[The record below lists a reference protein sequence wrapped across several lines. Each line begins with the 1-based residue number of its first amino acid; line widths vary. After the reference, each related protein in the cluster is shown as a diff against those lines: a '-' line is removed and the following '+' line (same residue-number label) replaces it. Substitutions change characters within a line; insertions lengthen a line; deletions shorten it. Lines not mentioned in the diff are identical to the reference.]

1 MFQNKLFI
9 RTFSLVAL
17 IGTGT
22 IVFAIGRSVKQ
33 AIAYS
38 AVSEKIEAIPNYSM
52 FEIDLPENTVL
63 YGLKTNIG
71 RFLPYPID
79 KSNEQ
84 AKVFNVVVN
93 SPQQPVVLFLGSN
106 DRGVWDVQWTE
117 GTNILGVVA
126 FGLVTQAVAGLTKFT
141 PVVINTYD
149 DCGGA
154 NSIYNRI
161 AKGIVTADLKWNRVN
176 FETLST
182 NLFGQPHNEHS
193 AYDPYNDTS
202 AYNGEENIY
211 YFGEPPAEDTTLLNS
226 EDVTVE
232 SFMNYS
238 E

>member
-1 MFQNKLFI
+1 MFQNKFFI
-9 RTFSLVAL
+9 RTFSLIAL

-22 IVFAIGRSVKQ
+22 IVFTIGRKVKQ

-38 AVSEKIEAIPNYSM
+38 AVSEKIEAIQDCSI
-52 FEIDLPENTVL
+52 FELALPENTLL
-63 YGLKTNIG
+63 YGLKTKRG

-79 KSNEQ
+79 KSNEP

-126 FGLVTQAVAGLTKFT
+126 FGLVTQAVAGLTKST
-141 PVVINTYD
+141 PVVTNTYD
-149 DCGGA
+149 DCGGE

-161 AKGIVTADLKWNRVN
+161 AKGIVTADLKWNRVS
-176 FETLST
+176 FKTLST
-182 NLFGQPHNEHS
+182 NLFGQPHNE
-193 AYDPYNDTS
+193 YRT
-202 AYNGEENIY
+202 YNGDENIY
-211 YFGEPPAEDTTLLNS
+211 YFGEPPAEDTTLLSS

>member
-1 MFQNKLFI
+1 MFQNKFFI

-22 IVFAIGRSVKQ
+22 IVFTIGRNVKQ

-38 AVSEKIEAIPNYSM
+38 AVSKEIEAIQDCSI
-52 FEIDLPENTVL
+52 FEIELPENTVL

-79 KSNEQ
+79 KSNEP

-93 SPQQPVVLFLGSN
+93 SPQQPVVLFLGTN
-106 DRGVWDVQWTE
+106 ERAVWDIQWTE

-126 FGLVTQAVAGLTKFT
+126 FGLVTQAVAGLPKST
-141 PVVINTYD
+141 PVVINTQD
-149 DCGGA
+149 DCGQE
-154 NSIYNRI
+154 NLIYNRI
-161 AKGIVTADLKWNRVN
+161 AQGIVTADRKWNRVS

-211 YFGEPPAEDTTLLNS
+211 YFGEPPAEDTTLLSS

>member
-22 IVFAIGRSVKQ
+22 IVFTIGKNVKQ

-38 AVSEKIEAIPNYSM
+38 AVSKEIEAIQHCSM

-79 KSNEQ
+79 KSNEP

-93 SPQQPVVLFLGSN
+93 SPQQPVVLFLGTEE
-106 DRGVWDVQWTE
+106 RAVWDIQWTE

-126 FGLVTQAVAGLTKFT
+126 FGLVTQAVAGLPKST
-141 PVVINTYD
+141 PVVINAQD
-149 DCGGA
+149 DCGQE

-161 AKGIVTADLKWNRVN
+161 ARGIITADLKWNRVS

-211 YFGEPPAEDTTLLNS
+211 YFGEPPAEDTKLLSS

>member
-9 RTFSLVAL
+9 RAFSLVAL

-22 IVFAIGRSVKQ
+22 IVFTIGRNVKQ

-38 AVSEKIEAIPNYSM
+38 AVSKEIEAIQDCSL
-52 FEIDLPENTVL
+52 FEIELPEDTVL

-106 DRGVWDVQWTE
+106 DRGVWDIQWTE

-126 FGLVTQAVAGLTKFT
+126 FGLVTQAVAGLPKST
-141 PVVINTYD
+141 PVVTNTYD

-161 AKGIVTADLKWNRVN
+161 AKGIVTADLKWNRVS

-202 AYNGEENIY
+202 AYDGEENIY
-211 YFGEPPAEDTTLLNS
+211 YFGEPPAEDTTLLSS